1 MRPIPTARHLAA
13 IAILAAVS
21 LLFGVLAMHEPRI
34 SDRQERLATVALK
47 DHDRSLFA
55 NDPVYGDSGLWEL
68 NTPIFQGMMKFSLVP
83 SGYEDVTLP
92 FRLMTGVVAMIY
104 LCGMY
109 ALLYQQCRSWSVAV
123 YVAVASAAV
132 LEAIPGL
139 QWGFGALE
147 TTDPQTLCLATLPY
161 VMLAYLR
168 YERQWQVALV
178 FASLG
183 LMANLSLPTA
193 VNLVVVLAGLHI
205 ARRRFRPTSLLHL
218 GLGLAGALVAA
229 LPYVAYVIWLRGG
242 HGGDGG
248 GYDAA
253 KSALAVFD
261 RDLLYPRVLTKL
273 LNWRLLIML
282 LALGVP
288 SVLVLVRVERYR
300 VRHQSVWLWLI
311 VSAIVTG
318 FGLQGI
324 SQAVAK
330 IFDVPPM
337 LAFFGALRL
346 VVLPLFVLLSQ
357 ALTNLFRLAP
367 RQRVLFQWLG
377 VAALV
382 AWVGPAENLRMAR
395 YAAWHTTTRF
405 LDEANKPRSVLRH
418 QDRAARHAELMA
430 AAEWTRRNAASDAVV
445 VTGNALFRMAS
456 RRSITGSADDWPY
469 YYYGAPGELE
479 AWQELIRS
487 QDQAFYEP
495 AAEAGDERI
504 ISLVKRLAT
513 QPTYQGASEWYLL
526 ADNDAEVGT
535 QVGLEAIEASR
546 WGRFY
551 RLYRIRTGAAP

>member
-1 MRPIPTARHLAA
+1 MW
-13 IAILAAVS
+13 
-21 LLFGVLAMHEPRI
+21 M
-34 SDRQERLATVALK
+34 
-47 DHDRSLFA
+47 
-55 NDPVYGDSGLWEL
+55 
-68 NTPIFQGMMKFSLVP
+68 
-83 SGYEDVTLP
+83 
-92 FRLMTGVVAMIY
+92 
-104 LCGMY
+104 
-109 ALLYQQCRSWSVAV
+109 
-123 YVAVASAAV
+123 
-132 LEAIPGL
+132 
-139 QWGFGALE
+139 
-147 TTDPQTLCLATLPY
+147 
-161 VMLAYLR
+161 
-168 YERQWQVALV
+168 
-178 FASLG
+178 
-183 LMANLSLPTA
+183 
-193 VNLVVVLAGLHI
+193 
-205 ARRRFRPTSLLHL
+205 
-218 GLGLAGALVAA
+218 
-229 LPYVAYVIWLRGG
+229 
-242 HGGDGG
+242 
-248 GYDAA
+248 
-253 KSALAVFD
+253 
-261 RDLLYPRVLTKL
+261 
-273 LNWRLLIML
+273 
-282 LALGVP
+282 
-288 SVLVLVRVERYR
+288 
-300 VRHQSVWLWLI
+300 I